1 MKKIRMFLV
10 WIMITIIVTTIVCEL
25 LTMSFTLLNLL
36 GVIISIEYLIISIKT
51 KCLTNLKFKKN
62 EKND

>member
-1 MKKIRMFLV
+1 
-10 WIMITIIVTTIVCEL
+10 MITIIVTTIVCEL